1 MRRHLSSVTP
11 SAKAENQLPPPV
23 ALLSAAIAT
32 APFAFNQLDTPPAA
46 AHAGTAL
53 GGGSLAPRACAQPL
67 SRSARGRR
75 ELRRLNLPPSIL
87 SPPRLLPA
95 AFWRASPPGPR
106 RGRLPET
113 GRRPDAGALLLCPR
127 PLGRLR
133 GTSKGAREPGSGA
146 EMRRPRAHS
155 FLSLPQRIFRVS
167 LLRPHRRRTLRA
179 GRLGSEAQ
187 KKGRAS

>member
-67 SRSARGRR
+67 SRTARGRR
-75 ELRRLNLPPSIL
+75 ELRRLNLPPSVL

-95 AFWRASPPGPR
+95 GEVFPESARFLRRQVKFHVPLFFWFGKFLGVFP
-106 RGRLPET
+106 
-113 GRRPDAGALLLCPR
+113 GRRFCLLLGY
-127 PLGRLR
+127 LGGRKLY
-133 GTSKGAREPGSGA
+133 
-146 EMRRPRAHS
+146 
-155 FLSLPQRIFRVS
+155 FLETF
-167 LLRPHRRRTLRA
+167 
-179 GRLGSEAQ
+179 GY
-187 KKGRAS
+187 

>member
-67 SRSARGRR
+67 SRTARGRR
-75 ELRRLNLPPSIL
+75 ELRRLNLPPSVL

-95 AFWRASPPGPR
+95 GEVFPESARFLRRQVKFHVPLFFLVRKVSWRFPWAS
-106 RGRLPET
+106 
-113 GRRPDAGALLLCPR
+113 LLLVVGVPR
-127 PLGRLR
+127 WEKTVFSRD
-133 GTSKGAREPGSGA
+133 
-146 EMRRPRAHS
+146 
-155 FLSLPQRIFRVS
+155 FRV
-167 LLRPHRRRTLRA
+167 LTE
-179 GRLGSEAQ
+179 GSEL
-187 KKGRAS
+187 